1 MSAAAEREA
10 RGFKARRQPR
20 LEFHRRAR
28 QICQYMRAIQ
38 NCAFYLV
45 CVSNV
50 IIFCLFQNIL
60 IFLQRV
66 LQIML
71 DFYTQLS

>member
-1 MSAAAEREA
+1 
-10 RGFKARRQPR
+10 
-20 LEFHRRAR
+20 
-28 QICQYMRAIQ
+28 MRAIQ

-66 LQIML
+66 LQIVL
-71 DFYTQLS
+71 DFYAQLS